1 MTAITAAKLSKGLY
15 MHKIELLLVDDD
27 RELTELLSQYLTFEG
42 IGVSIANNAEHALET
57 LKTGQRFDIAVFDI
71 MMPGMSGLELL
82 QQLRPAISL
91 PVIMLTGKGGDID
104 RILGLEMGADDYM
117 AKPCNPRELL
127 ARIKAVLR
135 RSSQLPSASKDN
147 HKIELMGVTLN
158 PSTREVQ
165 VNNSLMDLTSAEF
178 NVLHQLMLS
187 PGIVVS
193 KGQLTQKVLHREL
206 TAYDRSI
213 DVHLSR
219 VRQKLS
225 LLLDD
230 QELIKTVRGE
240 GYLFILDTPSLNFE
254 TNNAQI

>member
-1 MTAITAAKLSKGLY
+1 MQ
-15 MHKIELLLVDDD
+15 KIELLLVDDD

-42 IGVSIANNAEHALET
+42 VIVSITNSAEQALDV
-57 LKTGQRFDIAVFDI
+57 LKSGKRFDLAVFDI
-71 MMPGMSGLELL
+71 MMPGISGLELL
-82 QQLRPAISL
+82 QQLRPTSNL

-135 RSSQLPSASKDN
+135 RSNQATAINKDN
-147 HKIELMGVTLN
+147 QKLTLMGVQLN
-158 PSTREVQ
+158 PATREVKA
-165 VNNSLMDLTSAEF
+165 NNTLMDLTSAEF
-178 NVLHQLMLS
+178 NVLHQLMLT
-187 PGIVVS
+187 PGVVVS
-193 KGQLTQKVLHREL
+193 KSLLTQKVLHREL

-225 LLLDD
+225 QLLQD
-230 QELIKTVRGE
+230 QDLIKTVRGE
-240 GYLFILDTPSLNFE
+240 GYLFILDTQPTASE
-254 TNNAQI
+254 TNNA